1 MNRPELH
8 RPMKKSSAL
17 RTSGFARHVIVLA
30 ATVLALSS
38 SACGTVT
45 NLTNVWRSPDFEA
58 ESMRRIM
65 VVAIASTPMRRRS
78 FEDSFA
84 KALASQ
90 NVEATQS
97 YRLLPSDD
105 QLTRAELRG
114 AVEGN
119 KFDGVIVTRLMGV
132 EEETTVVPPRT
143 DVVPTAHRGY
153 YGYYHRGYDVVH
165 TPGYVQIREIVVLD
179 TQLYDVGTTE
189 PVWGARSETIDPDSI
204 DKAIASVTAA
214 LSERLAS
221 DDLLPR

>member
-1 MNRPELH
+1 MNRRAPD
-8 RPMKKSSAL
+8 RTTMKSTVT
-17 RTSGFARHVIVLA
+17 RTNRIGRHAIVLA
-30 ATVLALSS
+30 ASVLALSS

-58 ESMRRIM
+58 ESMRRIL

-84 KALASQ
+84 KALAGQ
-90 NVEATQS
+90 NVDATSS
-97 YRLLPSDD
+97 YHLLPSEDR
-105 QLTRAELRG
+105 LTEAELRG
-114 AVEGN
+114 AVKGN

-132 EEETTVVPPRT
+132 EEETIVVPPRT

-153 YGYYHRGYDVVH
+153 YGYYHRSYDVVH
-165 TPGYVQIREIVVLD
+165 TPGYVQTREIVVLD

-189 PVWGARSETIDPDSI
+189 PVWGARSETIDPQSV
-204 DKAIASVTAA
+204 DKAIESVTSA
-214 LSERLAS
+214 LSKRLAG

>member
-8 RPMKKSSAL
+8 RTTTKSSAL
-17 RTSGFARHVIVLA
+17 RTSGSARHVIVLA

-58 ESMRRIM
+58 ESMRRIL

-84 KALASQ
+84 NALAGQ
-90 NVEATQS
+90 NVEATPS

-132 EEETTVVPPRT
+132 EEETIVVPPPERRAARIDSST
-143 DVVPTAHRGY
+143 VTPPTSR
-153 YGYYHRGYDVVH
+153 
-165 TPGYVQIREIVVLD
+165 Q
-179 TQLYDVGTTE
+179 DVGSSSSSNSGSSESAIANATRRIS
-189 PVWGARSETIDPDSI
+189 PGLNDNGARPG
-204 DKAIASVTAA
+204 
-214 LSERLAS
+214 
-221 DDLLPR
+221 